1 MLVKTLAISRA
12 KATAPGAKFLPK
24 VDGAPSIA
32 PFLAEA
38 AAVRRSTS
46 GRDGASREESRRL
59 LWNSWRIVDH
69 HWSHS
74 PPASVIVDRVAT
86 YRERSG

>member
-1 MLVKTLAISRA
+1 MLVKTLAISRT

-24 VDGAPSIA
+24 ADGAQSIA

-59 LWNSWRIVDH
+59 LWNSWRVVVYRR
-69 HWSHS
+69 SHS
-74 PPASVIVDRVAT
+74 PPQR
-86 YRERSG
+86 